1 MKFNLDNPFFRFM
14 NSLMDLVWLNILTL
28 ALCIP
33 VVTAGASLTAMHYCL
48 IRISRGEESY
58 ITKMFFKSFKENFRP
73 ATPLWLTELLLGLV
87 LYLDFRIVSRMGDG
101 MGSAVWCVLF
111 VAAVV
116 VLMGVQFLFP
126 LVSRFVQNY
135 RGYLSNSFKLGMAC
149 LPRTACMTALTVG
162 PLILMFLFWAYL
174 LPVYFLIGI
183 AGPGFLKAKLYDPVF
198 RRLEEKEAEAS

>member
-126 LVSRFVQNY
+126 LV
-135 RGYLSNSFKLGMAC
+135 
-149 LPRTACMTALTVG
+149 